1 MAILY
6 NGYSLIGCIGEK
18 GQPGPQGFSTSDL
31 RKDKIIKIL
40 KIVRR
45 NKK

>member
-1 MAILY
+1 MDTLY
-6 NGYSLIGCIGEK
+6 NGYSLIGCIGET
-18 GQPGPQGFSTSDL
+18 GNVGPIGISKSDL